1 MASFTKT
8 PCVMLHV
15 GYALG
20 RIMIVRLNLLQWELD
35 EFIFIERAGGGN
47 RLLFR
52 TKFVSVEVEQVNVV
66 SEANEA
72 GSRQV

>member
-1 MASFTKT
+1 
-8 PCVMLHV
+8 MLRA

-20 RIMIVRLNLLQWELD
+20 RIMVVRLNLLQWEFD

-47 RLLFR
+47 RLLFG
-52 TKFVSVEVEQVNVV
+52 TQFVSVEVEQVDVV

-72 GSRQV
+72 GGR